1 MGESIGAVIG
11 VQVGSASKYYYYHSL
26 RRTGIFLRIR
36 LARTWG
42 VTSRKGLRAEAE
54 VYVLF
59 IAGVGVGIVGR
70 AAIELVALT
79 DFATDKETQCDGAE
93 ACGDPADGLD
103 EGRFFVFLFFRK
115 WKRFHGVVRDI
126 LFGPSFEDA
135 EIGEELHA
143 MDDSAGCGLLADST
157 LEERG
162 GDSWVMPEVCGVPVV
177 NCTDFGA

>member
-1 MGESIGAVIG
+1 MIG
-11 VQVGSASKYYYYHSL
+11 VLIGSASKYYYYSL
-26 RRTGIFLRIR
+26 RRTGIFLRNR
-36 LARTWG
+36 FGEDLG
-42 VTSRKGLRAEAE
+42 SDEQKGLRAEAE

-59 IAGVGVGIVGR
+59 IAGVGVGVVGR

-79 DFATDKETQCDGAE
+79 DFAADEETQCDGAE

-103 EGRFFVFLFFRK
+103 EGRFFVFLFFGK

-162 GDSWVMPEVCGVPVV
+162 GDSWVMPQVRGVLVA